1 MGVNCLIF
9 SGNTESP
16 FRLISAGPYRIA
28 TQLRENGF
36 TVQIVDICKIKKF
49 SKLHEYILKKFVDK
63 DTLWIGFSVNFLSHI
78 FDYKYFDSQTQV
90 DFYKKNNSNF
100 DSELIKF
107 IDFVKSINPKIQFIL
122 GGGKLFSLD
131 YLNFYQFRGYTDEQI
146 VDFTKNLSKGSLP
159 SNKTIYNREYKNFH
173 CSKITYL
180 KNDVLNYKTLAA
192 EISRG
197 CIFKCKFCS
206 FPLNGK
212 TKGDWV
218 KNYDILKEEFIYNYE
233 NFGIINYTF
242 TDDTY
247 NDSCEKIQDLYEKVY
262 SKLPFKI
269 SFSTYMRL
277 DLIHRFPHTAE
288 LLKESGVTAITF
300 GIETLNRD
308 AAKLIGKG
316 LDPYKQI
323 DFLQKLK
330 LNEFKNILLASGWIL
345 GLPTDTKESL
355 INFSKWVISNDNPLN
370 DNLFSHFGV
379 MPPEITQ
386 FKLYRSEFDL
396 TWKNYDM
403 EFELKNDG
411 HFAWKYKNED
421 LDSDWCRD
429 LSQKLHSVTYKKD
442 TYGGFYYNGLIN
454 LGFSHNEIAKN
465 TKSFFDSPKV
475 QKVIENSNKTYFQT
489 LLSL

>member
-16 FRLISAGPYRIA
+16 FPLISAGPYRIA
-28 TQLRENGF
+28 TQLRESGF
-36 TVQIVDICKIKKF
+36 TVQIVDICKVKIF
-49 SKLHEYILKKFVDK
+49 SKLHELILKKFVDK
-63 DTLWIGFSVNFLSHI
+63 DTLWIGFSVNFLAHI
-78 FDYKYFDSQTQV
+78 FNYKYFDSQTQV
-90 DFYKKNNSNF
+90 DFYKKNNPNY
-100 DSELIKF
+100 DTELLKF
-107 IDFVKSINPKIQFIL
+107 IEFAKTLNSNIKFIL
-122 GGGKLFSLD
+122 GGGRLFSLE
-131 YLNFYQFRGYTDEQI
+131 YLNFYQFRGYVDEQI
-146 VDFTKNLSKGSLP
+146 VEFTKNLSKKILP
-159 SNKTIYNREYKNFH
+159 STNIIYNREYKNFH
-173 CSKITYL
+173 NSKITYL
-180 KNDVLNYKTLAA
+180 KNDVLNYKTLTA

-212 TKGDWV
+212 TKGDWI
-218 KNYDILKEEFIYNYE
+218 KNYEILKEEFIYNYE
-233 NFGIINYTF
+233 NYGITNYTF

-247 NDSCEKIQDLYEKVY
+247 NDSSEKIQELYEKVY
-262 SKLPFKI
+262 SKLPFQI
-269 SFSTYMRL
+269 SFSAYMRL

-288 LLKESGVTAITF
+288 ILKESGATAIIF
-300 GIETLNRD
+300 GIETLNKN

-316 LDPYKQI
+316 LDPHKQI

-330 LNEFKNILLASGWIL
+330 QNEFKNIVLGSGWIL

-355 INFSKWVISNDNPLN
+355 INFSKWVTSNENPLN
-370 DNLFSHFGV
+370 DNIFSHFGV

-421 LDSDWCRD
+421 LNSDWCHQLSRD
-429 LSQKLHSVTYKKD
+429 LYSITNKIN
-442 TYGGFYYNGLIN
+442 TYGAFYYNGLIN
-454 LGFSHNEIAKN
+454 LEFSHAEIISN
-465 TKSFFDSPKV
+465 TKSFFSTPKV
-475 QKVIENSNKTYFQT
+475 QKIVKNTNNLYFQK
-489 LLSL
+489 LLAC

>member
-9 SGNTESP
+9 SGNTECP

-36 TVQIVDICKIKKF
+36 TVQVVDICKLKTF
-49 SKLHEYILKKFVDK
+49 TKLHETILDKFVDK
-63 DTLWIGFSVNFLSHI
+63 DTLWIGFSVNFLNHI

-90 DFYKKNNSNF
+90 DFYKKNNPNF
-100 DSELIKF
+100 DIELKKF
-107 IDFVKSINPKIQFIL
+107 IEYAKTLNYKIQFIL
-122 GGGKLFSLD
+122 GGAKLFSLD

-146 VDFTKNLSKGSLP
+146 VDFTKNLAKNILP
-159 SNKTIYNREYKNFH
+159 SNKIIYNREYKNFH
-173 CSKITYL
+173 CSKINYL
-180 KNDVLNYKTLAA
+180 KNDVLNCRTLAA

-212 TKGDWV
+212 TKGDWI
-218 KNYDILKEEFIYNYE
+218 KNYNILKEEFIYNYE
-233 NFGIINYTF
+233 NFGITNYTF

-269 SFSTYMRL
+269 SFSVYMRL
-277 DLIHRFPHTAE
+277 DLIYRFPHTAE
-288 LLKESGVTAITF
+288 ILKESGATAIIF
-300 GIETLNRD
+300 GIETINRN

-323 DFLQKLK
+323 EFLQKLK
-330 LNEFKNILLASGWIL
+330 LNEFKNVVLGSGWIL
-345 GLPTDTKESL
+345 GLPSDTKQSL
-355 INFSKWVISNDNPLN
+355 INFSKWVVSNDNPLN
-370 DNLFSHFGV
+370 DNIFSHFGV

-421 LDSDWCRD
+421 LNSDWCYS
-429 LSQKLHSVTYKKD
+429 LSRKLHSVKEKKD
-442 TYGGFYYNGLIN
+442 THGAFYYNGLIN
-454 LGFSHNEIAKN
+454 LGFSHDEIITN
-465 TKSFFDSPKV
+465 TKRFFRTLKV
-475 QKVIENSNKTYFQT
+475 EKIIENLDNAYFEK